1 MYINH
6 YNSKG
11 EQVEMICEFLYM
23 RRCQM
28 GHENYIWNEKTWAD
42 FERNTRNRVR
52 WTSSESMVWDGL
64 VRQARIILRTY
75 STSFFIVTRFLPPH
89 KRAQVEMI
97 YAAVRYP
104 DEIVDTFEMDTEEKN
119 RLLDQWLAAYELGLE
134 QDSIRAALRHGLPS
148 FIAGF
153 TQVIRETGIPHA
165 YYRSFIDAM
174 GHDVSP
180 GTFDTLDDLIENYIY
195 GSATV
200 VGYFL
205 TYVYGARQDGE
216 FNRALQCARNLAIA
230 LQLTNFLRDVA
241 EDERRGRL
249 YLPLDMLH
257 AEQIDPNDVTAS
269 VYRRPLGRVLKHL
282 GWITDDYYQQAF
294 ENVDAFAPD
303 SQVAIRACIE
313 VYRQLNSHLATDS
326 EDHIFA
332 RASVSIREKLRVLP
346 MSKYWRLPLAYLR
359 T

>member
-1 MYINH
+1 
-6 YNSKG
+6 
-11 EQVEMICEFLYM
+11 
-23 RRCQM
+23 M

-165 YYRSFIDAM
+165 YYRSFINAM
-174 GHDVSP
+174 RHDVSP